1 MTLDGSRYEWTR
13 VERQCRST
21 QEQFDD
27 AVQKRAAVRVGS
39 VCSWRRFKLKPAL
52 HLFLVLSFLTAGSVR
67 AADTHETDPHNEQ
80 PIDIGAMPP
89 GTPRTVAEHNNH
101 AIEFAQKGRLDD
113 AIAELSLALELAPED
128 TIALY
133 NRANFYFQSWD
144 LDRAIADFTEVIRH
158 KPHFALAFM
167 NRGAAYAN
175 QGRLDEA
182 LSDLNAAEQ
191 LGVGNFLIF
200 YNRAVVRALRREF
213 DFAIADFDSTLQL
226 KPKDVLALLGRG
238 LAFETIGKTDL
249 AIIDYRSALEA
260 DPASKP
266 AELALQRITDRIYSR
281 RKP

>member
-27 AVQKRAAVRVGS
+27 TVQKRAAVRVGTG
-39 VCSWRRFKLKPAL
+39 CSWRRFNLKATL
-52 HLFLVLSFLTAGSVR
+52 HLFVVLSFLTAGSVR
-67 AADTHETDPHNEQ
+67 AADTHETDPHPEQ
-80 PIDIGAMPP
+80 PIDIGSLPP

-101 AIEFAQKGRLDD
+101 AIEFAQKGQLDD

-133 NRANFYFQSWD
+133 NRANFYFRNRK
-144 LDRAIADFTEVIRH
+144 LDRAIADFTEVIRL
-158 KPHFALAFM
+158 KPNFALAFL
-167 NRGAAYAN
+167 NRGAAYSS
-175 QGRLDEA
+175 QGRLDDS

-191 LGVGNFLIF
+191 LRVDNFLIF
-200 YNRAVVRALRREF
+200 YNRAVVHALRREF
-213 DFAIADFDSTLQL
+213 DLAIADFDSTLQL

-266 AELALQRITDRIYSR
+266 AELALQRIRSNL
-281 RKP
+281 